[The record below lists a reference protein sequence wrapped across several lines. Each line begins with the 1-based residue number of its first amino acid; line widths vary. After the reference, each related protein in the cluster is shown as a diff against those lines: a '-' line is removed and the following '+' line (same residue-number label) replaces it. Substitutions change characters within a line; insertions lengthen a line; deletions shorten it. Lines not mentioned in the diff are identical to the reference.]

1 MRNCYYRIRRSNSSF
16 LILHSSLTPGVS
28 LRPRSLTFFPLKKIL
43 SFVVA
48 ALLAGSAGAQTAKP
62 SAAFKA
68 AGSANKPAAGALA
81 RPKLVV
87 GIVVDQMRYDYLYRY
102 WSKFGSGG
110 FRRLLGEGFSF
121 ESCHYNYVPTYTGP
135 GHASIYT
142 GATPSVNGIVGNNWY
157 VREENR
163 NTYVTEDKTVQ
174 GVGGSGAAG
183 QQSPRHMMTSTITDE
198 LRLATNFRSKVIG
211 VCIKDRGSI
220 LPAGHAANAA
230 YWYDSGNGSFISST
244 FYQKTLPEWVV
255 KFNQR
260 GLATKYLSQTWNPL
274 LPLAAYT
281 ESSAD
286 NVPWEAAFKGEAAPV
301 FPHDLASISGVPAA
315 ARKDNLPGPANQTA
329 ADGKNTS
336 TTPKA
341 GATAANA
348 ATPNLGLLPSTP
360 FGNTITTE
368 MGLEAIRAEQL
379 GQRGTTDFLALSYSS
394 TDYVGH
400 QFGPNSIEVEDTY
413 LRLDQE
419 VARLLNYLDQTV
431 GKGQALVFLSAD
443 HGAAHSPEFLR
454 SHNLPAGAVGAS
466 VMRDT
471 LQNRLVR
478 RHGAGNWVLSYE
490 NQQVYLNRQL
500 AAQKNVKMA
509 DLAEEVVQVMVQLP
523 GVSRALTAQDVQK
536 SHWESGTLMFLENG
550 YYPKRCGDV
559 LVVLEPGWYESYTY
573 PASKGTTHGA
583 SWSYDTHV
591 PLLFWGWHVKHGE
604 TATPVRVVD
613 IAPTLARFLHIQ
625 EPSGN
630 SGVPLTEVLK

>member
-1 MRNCYYRIRRSNSSF
+1 MKKI
-16 LILHSSLTPGVS
+16 
-28 LRPRSLTFFPLKKIL
+28 FPLAL
-43 SFVVA
+43 A
-48 ALLAGSAGAQTAKP
+48 ALAASPSFAQAPARNAAKASATT
-62 SAAFKA
+62 KA
-68 AGSANKPAAGALA
+68 APANGPA

-102 WSKFGSGG
+102 WSKFGKGG

-121 ESCHYNYVPTYTGP
+121 ENTHYNYVPTYTGP

-142 GATPSVNGIVGNNWY
+142 GATPSANGIVGNNWY
-157 VREENR
+157 VRDENR
-163 NTYVTEDKTVQ
+163 ATYVTEDKTVES
-174 GVGGSGAAG
+174 VGGTGAAG
-183 QQSPRHMMTSTITDE
+183 QQSPRHMLTTTITDE
-198 LRLATNFRSKVIG
+198 LRLATNFQSKVIG

-230 YWYDSGNGSFISST
+230 YWYDGGNGSFISST
-244 FYQKTLPEWVV
+244 FYQKTLPDWVV

-260 GLATKYLSQTWNPL
+260 GLATKYLSQPWNTLRPIGE
-274 LPLAAYT
+274 YT
-281 ESSAD
+281 ESTPD
-286 NVPWEAAFKGEAAPV
+286 NVTWEAAFKGEAAPV
-301 FPHDLASISGVPAA
+301 FPHNLPAISGVPAA
-315 ARKDNLPGPANQTA
+315 IAAKDNLPGPAAQTA

-336 TTPKA
+336 TTAKP

-368 MGLEAIRAEQL
+368 MALAAIQAEQL
-379 GQRGTTDFLALSYSS
+379 GQRGITDFLALSYSS

-419 VARLLNYLDQTV
+419 LTRLFETLDKTV
-431 GKGQALVFLSAD
+431 GKGQALVFLTAD
-443 HGAAHSPEFLR
+443 HGAAHSPAFLQAHR
-454 SHNLPAGAVGAS
+454 LPAGAVGAS
-466 VMRDT
+466 IMRDT

-490 NQQVYLNRQL
+490 NQQVYLNRTL
-500 AAQKNVKMA
+500 AGQKKINFHE
-509 DLAEEVVQVMVQLP
+509 LSEEVVQVMVQLP
-523 GVSRALTAQDVQK
+523 GVSRALTAEDIQK
-536 SHWESGTLMFLENG
+536 SHWESGTLMYLENG

-559 LVVLEPGWYESYTY
+559 LVVLEPGWYEAYSF
-573 PASKGTTHGA
+573 PAKGTTHGE

-604 TATPVRVVD
+604 SVAPTQVVD
-613 IAPTLARFLHIQ
+613 IAATLARFLHIQ
-625 EPSGN
+625 EPSGC
-630 SGVPLTEVLK
+630 SGVPLAEVLR